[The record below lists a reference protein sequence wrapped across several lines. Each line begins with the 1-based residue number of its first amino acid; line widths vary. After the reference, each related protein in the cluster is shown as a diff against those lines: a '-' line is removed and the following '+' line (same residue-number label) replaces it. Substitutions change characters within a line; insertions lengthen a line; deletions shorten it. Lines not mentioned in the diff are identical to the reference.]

1 MKIKGKI
8 NAVNF
13 LTVEDLE
20 VGETFAFLNSEH
32 LYLKIDDYARVIDL
46 TNAVVY
52 ELDEFDDC
60 RPIRRIKT
68 TLFIEDEEDIDTT
81 LINVV

>member
-1 MKIKGKI
+1 MEIKGKI
-8 NAVNF
+8 IVKGF
-13 LTVEDLE
+13 LTVDDLE

-60 RPIRRIKT
+60 RPVRRIKT
-68 TLFIEDEEDIDTT
+68 TLFIEDEEE
-81 LINVV
+81 